1 MRNLRNIL
9 VAAAVCV
16 ISLGSARAQGNEA
29 LTFVR
34 IERNPVAAG
43 MGFAGAAALDGT
55 AYSSFRNASV
65 IPLSAE
71 RMSFGV
77 SGQNWSPDGVR
88 STNISA
94 GASSRIGGRFGFSLG
109 GVYQTGD
116 EYSLTTDTG
125 GSGGTFKP
133 TEIVLNAGAGFKII
147 DNLAVGASVRYAS
160 QKLSGDDSYSAIAGD
175 IFLTYRL
182 SDLSLTAGVS
192 SFGTSVK
199 SDADD
204 SFSLPASATIGAGWH
219 KRFLE
224 RHGVRVAADADYF
237 FSGGLTAAAGA
248 EYSFKDMLFLRAG
261 YHFGTEKAVL
271 PSFATVGLGIKFFGV
286 SLDAAYIAAGNTLG
300 GTMTFGLGYS
310 F

>member
-1 MRNLRNIL
+1 MRNIRNIL
-9 VAAAVCV
+9 VAAAVCAV
-16 ISLGSARAQGNEA
+16 SIGTASAQSSEV

-34 IERNPVAAG
+34 TERNPVAAG

-55 AYSSFRNASV
+55 AYSSFRNSSV
-65 IPLSAE
+65 IPLAAE

-94 GASSRIGGRFGFSLG
+94 GASAKIGDRFGLCLG
-109 GVYQTGD
+109 GAYQTGD

-125 GSGGTFKP
+125 AAIGTFKP
-133 TEIVLNAGAGFKII
+133 TEIVLNAGAGFRII

-160 QKLSGDDSYSAIAGD
+160 QKLSEDDSYSAIAGD
-175 IFLTYRL
+175 IFLTYKL
-182 SDLSLTAGVS
+182 SDLSLTTGVS

-199 SDADD
+199 SEAGD
-204 SFSLPASATIGAGWH
+204 SFSLPASATIGADW
-219 KRFLE
+219 RRSFLE
-224 RHGVRVAADADYF
+224 KHRVRVAADADCF
-237 FSGGLTAAAGA
+237 FSGGFTAAAGV
-248 EYSFKDMLFLRAG
+248 EYSFKDMLFARAG

-286 SLDAAYIAAGNTLG
+286 SLDAAYIVADDALG